1 MGASSV
7 VDRQSSAS
15 FQNGNPELAETLAV
29 GVDAFLKQNEEKELL
44 RFSTAGS
51 VDDGKSTL
59 IGRLLYD
66 ARGVY
71 EDQLAAVKN
80 SPINRALGPID
91 FSLLT
96 DGLRAEREQ
105 GITIDVAYRYFTTS
119 RRKFIIADT
128 PGHVQYTRNMA
139 TGASTAD
146 LAIVLID
153 ARHGVL
159 PQSKRH
165 AYIAW
170 LLGIPQL
177 VVAVNKMDLTGY
189 DQGVFRRIREEFSA
203 YLKQLG
209 ITGATFIPVS
219 ALEGDNV
226 VHRSAKMPWYEQ
238 DSLLEHLETTPLAH
252 RHPAASLRF
261 PVQYV
266 VRPDLDFR
274 GYAGQVASGV
284 IRPGDTVMVLPSGR
298 TSRVKSLPSFE
309 GDLAEAFAPMPATVC
324 LEDELDISRGDMLV
338 NPQHLP
344 HVSRNFQ
351 AKLVWM
357 NEQPLRLNQ
366 PYLLKHTTQQAPASV
381 TVLHYK
387 VDVETL
393 EQISSGPAA
402 PRGAPGASDASGSM
416 DEVRMNE
423 IAAVSIESSRPLYFD
438 GYRTNRSTGSFILID
453 PISNATLAAGMIE
466 EKTAAETE
474 ADRRLRSSLLKV
486 EATRLTQAERHAR
499 AGHYPATI
507 WLTARENLAYVLER
521 KLFERGCQVHVL
533 ADSGDSRILPELA
546 QLLNSAGLI
555 SIFSAPVFDGEERE
569 RARALAGERHFL
581 DIAPENVSPDD
592 ERAAEEICAR
602 LESDG
607 VIRSSKL
614 GTGEGI

>member
-1 MGASSV
+1 MEK
-7 VDRQSSAS
+7 
-15 FQNGNPELAETLAV
+15 GNPGLGEKLAV

-66 ARGVY
+66 SRGVY
-71 EDQLAAVKN
+71 EDQLAAVKK
-80 SPINRALGPID
+80 SPVNRALGPID

-105 GITIDVAYRYFTTS
+105 GITIDVAYRYFATA

-153 ARHGVL
+153 ARNGVL

-165 AYIAW
+165 AYIAA
-170 LLGIPQL
+170 LLGIPQV
-177 VVAVNKMDLTGY
+177 VVAVNKMDLVGY
-189 DQGVFRRIREEFSA
+189 DQQVFSRIHAEFSA

-209 ITGATFIPVS
+209 ISGAAFIPVS

-226 VHRSAKMPWYEQ
+226 VQRSAKMPWYQQE
-238 DSLLEHLETTPLAH
+238 SLLEHLETTPLAH
-252 RHPAASLRF
+252 RYPAVSLRF

-266 VRPDLDFR
+266 LRPDLNFR
-274 GYAGQVASGV
+274 GYAGQVASGT

-298 TSRVKSLPSFE
+298 TSRVKALPGFD
-309 GDLAEAFAPMPATVC
+309 GDLTEAFAPMPATVC

-338 NPQHLP
+338 NPQQLP
-344 HVSRNFQ
+344 HVSRSFQ
-351 AKLVWM
+351 ARLVWM

-366 PYLLKHTTQQAPASV
+366 PYLLKHTTQQVPASV
-381 TVLHYK
+381 SVLHHK

-393 EQISSGPAA
+393 EQVSTRQAA
-402 PRGAPGASDASGSM
+402 AEGADGGAGD
-416 DEVRMNE
+416 VRMND
-423 IAAVSIESSRPLYFD
+423 IAAVTIEASRPLYFD
-438 GYRTNRSTGSFILID
+438 AYRTNRSTGSFILID

-466 EKTAAETE
+466 EKTEAEE
-474 ADRRLRSSLLKV
+474 DRKLRSALLKV
-486 EATRLTQAERHAR
+486 EATRLTPAERHAR

-507 WLTARENLAYVLER
+507 WLTARESLAYVLER

-546 QLLNSAGLI
+546 QLLQAAGLI
-555 SIFSAPVFDGEERE
+555 SIFTAPVFDWEERE
-569 RARALAGERHFL
+569 RARDLAGNRHFF
-581 DIAPENVSPDD
+581 DVVPETLSPED
-592 ERAAEEICAR
+592 ERAAEEICAL
-602 LESDG
+602 LEADG
-607 VIRSSKL
+607 VIRNSRL

>member
-7 VDRQSSAS
+7 VDRRSPAS
-15 FQNGNPELAETLAV
+15 FENEGPELVGKLAF

-66 ARGVY
+66 SRGVY
-71 EDQLAAVKN
+71 EDQLAAVKK
-80 SPINRALGPID
+80 SPVNRALGPID

-105 GITIDVAYRYFTTS
+105 GITIDVAYRYFATS

-153 ARHGVL
+153 ARNGVL

-165 AYIAW
+165 AYIAA
-170 LLGIPQL
+170 LLGIPQV
-177 VVAVNKMDLTGY
+177 VVAVNKMDLAGY
-189 DQGVFRRIREEFSA
+189 DEQVFRGIRDEFRA

-209 ITGATFIPVS
+209 IAGATFIPVS

-226 VHRSAKMPWYEQ
+226 VHRSAKMPWYREA
-238 DSLLEHLETTPLAH
+238 SLLEHLETTPLAH
-252 RHPAASLRF
+252 RHPAANLRF
-261 PVQYV
+261 PVQRV
-266 VRPDLDFR
+266 VRPDLNFR
-274 GYAGQVASGV
+274 GYAGQVASGS

-298 TSRVKSLPSFE
+298 TSRVKALPSFE

-344 HVSRNFQ
+344 HVSRTFQ
-351 AKLVWM
+351 ARLVWM
-357 NEQPLRLNQ
+357 NEQPLRVNQ
-366 PYLLKHTTQQAPASV
+366 PYLLKHTTQQAPASIS
-381 TVLHYK
+381 VLHYK

-393 EQISSGPAA
+393 EEISTAHAA
-402 PRGAPGASDASGSM
+402 PEGAADGRG
-416 DEVRMNE
+416 EVRMND
-423 IAAVSIESSRPLYFD
+423 IAAVSIEASRPLYFD
-438 GYRTNRSTGSFILID
+438 AYRANRSTGSFILID

-466 EKTAAETE
+466 EKTEAE
-474 ADRRLRSSLLKV
+474 ADRKLRSALLKV
-486 EATRLTQAERHAR
+486 EATRLTPAERHAR
-499 AGHYPATI
+499 AGHSPATI
-507 WLTARENLAYVLER
+507 WLTARENLAYLLER

-533 ADSGDSRILPELA
+533 ADSGESRILPELA

-569 RARALAGERHFL
+569 RARILAGDQHFF
-581 DIAPENVSPDD
+581 DVAPETLSEDD
-592 ERAAEEICAR
+592 ERAAEEICAL
-602 LESDG
+602 LEADG
-607 VIRSSKL
+607 VIRSGRL